1 MKFLKDIY
9 DFMFAPPGTFDAES
23 GLFDACN
30 DNVYAHSAP
39 ALTINPATN
48 LPMIEDA
55 GIDVGGS
62 PFGIDIHHS
71 FDTASASD
79 HSAYENNSVA
89 LIESSW
95 SEPQFCGGFDTS
107 FSSLDE
113 NGMWEF

>member
-30 DNVYAHSAP
+30 DNVYAHSEP

-71 FDTASASD
+71 FDTVSASD
-79 HSAYENNSVA
+79 HSASEHKSVA
-89 LIESSW
+89 LNEPSW
-95 SEPQFCGGFDTS
+95 NETQVCGGFDTTS
-107 FSSLDE
+107 NSIDD